1 MFWQMASMWQLSVP
15 STHSSTSAR
24 REAGERWA
32 ELGQRWAEQG
42 QWNQE
47 PPALQPSCEP
57 EGLGAETPLLCS
69 FTAPLHTALMQLVMG
84 LLWDTVGLFPNST
97 NRVPTLVEATLG
109 TPTLSRV

>member
-24 REAGERWA
+24 RDAGERWA

-47 PPALQPSCEP
+47 PPSLQPSCEP

-84 LLWDTVGLFPNST
+84 SLWDTVGLFPNST